1 LWKQQVNRELGL
13 KERSLVS
20 SVICT
25 LGVRDPEDENAY
37 LPKVR
42 HGVTEMS
49 LTV

>member
-1 LWKQQVNRELGL
+1 M

-25 LGVRDPEDENAY
+25 LGVRDPEDEYAF
-37 LPKVR
+37 LPKAR
-42 HGVTEMS
+42 YGVTEIA